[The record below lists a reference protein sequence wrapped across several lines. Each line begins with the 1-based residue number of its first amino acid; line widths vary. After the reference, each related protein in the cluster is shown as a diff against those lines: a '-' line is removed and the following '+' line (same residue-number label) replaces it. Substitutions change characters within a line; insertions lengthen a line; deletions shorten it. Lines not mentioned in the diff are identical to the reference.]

1 MTAADFLSASQSLST
16 VISMFL
22 IDRSSRRCSP
32 NTIKFYQNNL
42 RGFEKYCASQA
53 ATEVQQVDAGLL
65 RNYLLLLAE
74 HYNPGGVHAAFRSIR
89 ALFRW
94 VERQELLST
103 DWRNPLCKLDAPRL
117 SQKILEPIPLEVVD
131 RLQASCKG
139 TGFFDR
145 RDRAVLFT
153 LLDTGIRASELCHLD
168 LGDVNVSNGEVKVRE
183 GTGGKDRI
191 VYLGPTGL
199 RAVQCYL
206 RKRPNTLSEAL
217 FVSKSGDRL
226 SHEGVRQLLE
236 RRCSK
241 ARLAQTY
248 FPARF
253 SARVRRHH
261 APRRG

>member
-1 MTAADFLSASQSLST
+1 MPTGWRGL
-16 VISMFL
+16 ISR
-22 IDRSSRRCSP
+22 I
-32 NTIKFYQNNL
+32 
-42 RGFEKYCASQA
+42 
-53 ATEVQQVDAGLL
+53 
-65 RNYLLLLAE
+65 
-74 HYNPGGVHAAFRSIR
+74 
-89 ALFRW
+89 
-94 VERQELLST
+94 
-103 DWRNPLCKLDAPRL
+103 DAPRVPL
-117 SQKILEPIPLEVVD
+117 QILEPISLEDVD
-131 RLQASCKG
+131 RLQAACKASS
-139 TGFFDR
+139 FLDL
-145 RDRAVLFT
+145 RDRAGVFF
-153 LLDTGIRASELCHLD
+153 LLGSGVRARELCHLD
-168 LGDVNVSNGEVKVRE
+168 LGDVNLATGKVKVRE

-253 SARVRRHH
+253 PARLRDQHVARRSRPLHSRPPDGPHRHRGAETPPGTDHRRH
-261 APRRG
+261 RGSRSKRLSCRELPVDIAEEREARFNG